1 MSERIDAFVVAVP
14 GLESLVLAEVQKLG
28 VRPARVVRGGV
39 ECTVTWPQLWALN
52 LRCRVATRVLVRL
65 RRFKADGF
73 HSLEKGIGAIPW
85 PSWLSADAGVQ
96 VSVTADAGSKL
107 YHSGAVEER
116 VLAVLDRPEGEQR
129 VFVRVLNDVVTVSLD
144 ASGDSLHRRGY
155 RGAAG
160 KAPLRETL
168 AAAVVLGSGW
178 DAKSPLI
185 DPFCGSGTIAIEA
198 ALLARRMAPGRHRPF
213 AFQQWPSF
221 DAVAWGR
228 LLGGADGDV
237 VTKCPPIM
245 ASDRD
250 AGAVAAAV
258 ANAAAA
264 GVAENIEV
272 AQRSVS
278 DLTLPAGRPG
288 WIVSNPPYGVR
299 VGATSGGA
307 GASRGS
313 GAGGASARSD
323 GDLRNLYDRFG
334 AVLREGAGG
343 WHVAVLASADTPVAR
358 MHLPLRPELT
368 TSNGGIDVALHT
380 GVVPAAPAV
389 AGA

>member
-14 GLESLVLAEVQKLG
+14 GLEPMVLAEVQRLG
-28 VRPARVVRGGV
+28 VRPARLVRGGV

-52 LRCRVATRVLVRL
+52 LRCRVATRVLVRV

-73 HSLEKGIGAIPW
+73 HSLEKGIGAVPW
-85 PSWLSADAGVQ
+85 STWLPADVGVTVA
-96 VSVTADAGSKL
+96 VSADAGSKL

-116 VLAVLDRPEGEQR
+116 VLAVLDRPEGSQR

-168 AAAVVLGSGW
+168 AAALVVGSGW
-178 DAKSPLI
+178 NAKSPLV
-185 DPFCGSGTIAIEA
+185 DPFCRSGTIPIEA
-198 ALLARRMAPGRHRPF
+198 AMIARRMAPGRGRPF
-213 AFQQWPSF
+213 AFQQWSSF
-221 DAVAWGR
+221 DTVAWER
-228 LLGGADGDV
+228 LLAGADGDV
-237 VTKCPPIM
+237 VAKCPPIV
-245 ASDRD
+245 AADRD

-264 GVAENIEV
+264 GVGENIEV
-272 AQRSVS
+272 VQRSVS
-278 DLTLPAGRPG
+278 DLTLPAGRLG

-299 VGATSGGA
+299 VGGA
-307 GASRGS
+307 GS
-313 GAGGASARSD
+313 AGGTSD

-334 AVLREGAGG
+334 AVLRERAAG
-343 WHVAVLASADTPVAR
+343 WHVALLGSVDTPVAR
-358 MHLPLRPELT
+358 LHLPLRPELST
-368 TSNGGIDVALHT
+368 ANGGIDVALHT
-380 GVVPAAPAV
+380 GVVPAVAV
-389 AGA
+389 AGAGAGAGAGV

>member
-1 MSERIDAFVVAVP
+1 MSARLDAFVVAVP
-14 GLESLVLAEVQKLG
+14 GLEPLVLAEVQKLG
-28 VRPARVVRGGV
+28 VRPAHAVRGGV

-52 LRCRVATRVLVRL
+52 VRCRVATRVLVRL

-73 HSLEKGIGAIPW
+73 HSLEKGLGAIPW
-85 PSWLSADAGVQ
+85 GEWLDADAGVQ

-116 VLAVLDRPEGEQR
+116 VIAALGRPEGAQR

-168 AAAVVLGSGW
+168 AAAVVLASGW
-178 DAKSPLI
+178 DARSALI

-198 ALLARRMAPGRHRPF
+198 AMIARRMAPGRHRSF
-213 AFQQWPSF
+213 AFQAWPSF
-221 DAVAWGR
+221 SAAAWER
-228 LLGGADGDV
+228 LLRGADGDV
-237 VTKCPPIM
+237 VAKCPPII

-264 GVAENIEV
+264 GVGGDSRGGAAFGE
-272 AQRSVS
+272 RSGA
-278 DLTLPAGRPG
+278 AGRPA
-288 WIVSNPPYGVR
+288 WLDRVEPAVR
-299 VGATSGGA
+299 SADRRRRRWRRRSAQPVRPLRCGAARVVEKKNGGRCWRA
-307 GASRGS
+307 
-313 GAGGASARSD
+313 
-323 GDLRNLYDRFG
+323 
-334 AVLREGAGG
+334 AGG
-343 WHVAVLASADTPVAR
+343 WAACWQGWPWS
-358 MHLPLRPELT
+358 
-368 TSNGGIDVALHT
+368 
-380 GVVPAAPAV
+380 VPGRRRSRCSGCP
-389 AGA
+389 

>member
-1 MSERIDAFVVAVP
+1 MSARLDAFVVAVP
-14 GLESLVLAEVQKLG
+14 GLEPLVLAEVQRLG
-28 VRPARVVRGGV
+28 VRPAHAVRGGV
-39 ECTVTWPQLWALN
+39 ECTVTWPQLFAIN
-52 LRCRVATRVLVRL
+52 VRCRVATRVLVRL

-73 HSLEKGIGAIPW
+73 HSLEKGLGAVPW
-85 PSWLSADAGVQ
+85 SEWLVDDAGVQ

-116 VLAVLDRPEGEQR
+116 VLAALDRPEGEQR

-178 DAKSPLI
+178 DLKSPLV

-198 ALLARRMAPGRHRPF
+198 AMIARRMAPGRNRSF
-213 AFQQWPSF
+213 AFQVWRSF
-221 DAVAWGR
+221 DADGWERVLR
-228 LLGGADGDV
+228 GADGDV
-237 VTKCPPIM
+237 VAKCPPIV

-250 AGAVAAAV
+250 AGACAAAV

-264 GVAENIEV
+264 GVGGDIEV
-272 AQRSVS
+272 AQRSASELV
-278 DLTLPAGRPG
+278 LPARAG
-288 WIVSNPPYGVR
+288 WLVSNPPYGHR
-299 VGATSGGA
+299 VG
-307 GASRGS
+307 
-313 GAGGASARSD
+313 D

-334 AVLREGAGG
+334 AVLRERAAG
-343 WHVAVLASADTPVAR
+343 WHVALLASADTPVAR
-358 MHLPLRPELT
+358 LHLPLRPELAT
-368 TSNGGIDVALHT
+368 TNGGIEVALQT
-380 GVVPAAPAV
+380 GVVPAA
-389 AGA
+389 

>member
-1 MSERIDAFVVAVP
+1 MSARLDAFVVAVP
-14 GLESLVLAEVQKLG
+14 GLEPLVLAEVQKLG
-28 VRPARVVRGGV
+28 VRPAHAVRGGV

-73 HSLEKGIGAIPW
+73 HSLEKGLGAIPW
-85 PSWLSADAGVQ
+85 GEWLHADAGVK
-96 VSVTADAGSKL
+96 VAVTADAGSKL

-116 VLAVLDRPEGEQR
+116 AIAAPGRPEGAQR

-168 AAAVVLGSGW
+168 AAAVVLASGW
-178 DAKSPLI
+178 DARSALI

-198 ALLARRMAPGRHRPF
+198 AMIARRMAPGRHRSF
-213 AFQQWPSF
+213 AFESWPAF
-221 DAVAWGR
+221 DAEGWERVLR
-228 LLGGADGDV
+228 GADGDV
-237 VTKCPPIM
+237 VAKCPVLI

-250 AGAVAAAV
+250 AGAVAASV
-258 ANAAAA
+258 ANAATA
-264 GVAENIEV
+264 GVGDDIEV
-272 AQRSVS
+272 VQRSAS
-278 DLTLPAGRPG
+278 DLQLPAGRPG

-299 VGATSGGA
+299 IGG
-307 GASRGS
+307 
-313 GAGGASARSD
+313 GGGGGD

-334 AVLREGAGG
+334 AVLREKAVG
-343 WHVAVLASADTPVAR
+343 WHVAMLASADTPVAR
-358 MHLPLRPELT
+358 LHLPLRPEVT
-368 TSNGGIDVALHT
+368 TTNGGIEVALHT
-380 GVVPAAPAV
+380 GVV
-389 AGA
+389 G